1 MNGEKKALSVKR
13 QNQWKVAEERS
24 IKEDTELYERQKREG
39 NVPGNKKYIPRI
51 KGKSGYSEDAK
62 YPIGWRPHTNKEKE

>member
-13 QNQWKVAEERS
+13 QNQWKVAEEQS

-39 NVPGNKKYIPRI
+39 NVPGNKKYIPRVMRKRI
-51 KGKSGYSEDAK
+51 RRCEISDWLETTY
-62 YPIGWRPHTNKEKE
+62 